1 MKNHKTRLL
10 SLLLTLCLMLSL
22 VPAALAA
29 NVPETATEEVSIEL
43 TLNQYKR
50 IAFGD
55 RGEDDPLTNYRRLEG
70 TAPAGCRLVWN
81 RVGGAELVGTP
92 TESCV
97 KHVVCELTYK
107 SGDVVLYN
115 VTITVYDPNGAT
127 IVDPGWELTGKS
139 YLQVDVTMEAPQ
151 IGAVPTDAVTVKQS
165 DCTVAGVTWE
175 TMDSTFQAG
184 VSYAVRVRLTTQGIV
199 DFSDTVEA
207 TVNGQPA
214 EIVSGAGTQALE
226 IRYAFEPCGDAIPDA
241 VVEVAAPV
249 LGGKPAA
256 AGQVSEK
263 SGYTV
268 ASVNW
273 EPQDSTF
280 QAGVPYSVVVVL
292 ETKSDDTFF
301 SPDAKAVING
311 EAAAVISGAGTQ
323 QIRISRT
330 FPAPEE
336 ENPPVENPPEV
347 NVPAFEDVAGDVYY
361 TKPVKWAVEQGVTNG
376 TSATKFSPERTCT
389 RAQIIT
395 FLWRASGSP
404 EPTISCPFTDVPAGS
419 YYEKATAWAAQ
430 MGMASGD
437 KFYPDDPCT
446 RLMAVEFMWIQSGR
460 PDAPA
465 AVFGDVTSPAVNWA
479 VKAGVTNGTSAT
491 RFSPDKTCT
500 RAQIV
505 TFLFRYLGD

>member
-1 MKNHKTRLL
+1 M
-10 SLLLTLCLMLSL
+10 
-22 VPAALAA
+22 
-29 NVPETATEEVSIEL
+29 TA
-43 TLNQYKR
+43 
-50 IAFGD
+50 
-55 RGEDDPLTNYRRLEG
+55 
-70 TAPAGCRLVWN
+70 
-81 RVGGAELVGTP
+81 
-92 TESCV
+92 
-97 KHVVCELTYK
+97 
-107 SGDVVLYN
+107 
-115 VTITVYDPNGAT
+115 
-127 IVDPGWELTGKS
+127 
-139 YLQVDVTMEAPQ
+139 
-151 IGAVPTDAVTVKQS
+151 
-165 DCTVAGVTWE
+165 
-175 TMDSTFQAG
+175 
-184 VSYAVRVRLTTQGIV
+184 
-199 DFSDTVEA
+199 
-207 TVNGQPA
+207 
-214 EIVSGAGTQALE
+214 
-226 IRYAFEPCGDAIPDA
+226 CGDAIPDA

-249 LGGKPAA
+249 LGEKPAA

-330 FPAPEE
+330 FPALEE
-336 ENPPVENPPEV
+336 ENPPEV
-347 NVPAFEDVAGDVYY
+347 TVPAFEDVAGDVYY

-376 TSATKFSPERTCT
+376 TSATTFSPDAACT

-404 EPTISCPFTDVPAGS
+404 QPGITCSFLDVPAGS
-419 YYEKATAWAAQ
+419 YYEKAVVWATEQ
-430 MGMASGD
+430 GMVEGD
-437 KFYPDDPCT
+437 KFYPNAPCT
-446 RLMAVEFMWIQSGR
+446 RLMAVEFMWIQAGR

-465 AVFGDVTSPAVNWA
+465 AVFGDVTSPAVDWA

-491 RFSPDKTCT
+491 KFSPDKTCT

-505 TFLFRYLGD
+505 TFLWRAFG